1 MTVSTE
7 KLTCPITLTEGAV
20 KEVRLIIYEQEI
32 PADHSL
38 RIGVKGGG
46 CSGMSYILGFDVRQD
61 SDQVFEQ
68 DGLEILINKAH
79 GMYLAG
85 MEVDFMNGLKNRGFV
100 FNNPNATDTCG
111 CGSSFSA

>member
-1 MTVSTE
+1 MTVETSN
-7 KLTCPITLTEGAV
+7 KICPITITEGAL
-20 KEVRLIIYEQEI
+20 KEVRLLVYEKEI

-46 CSGMSYILGFDVRQD
+46 CSGMSYVLGFDIKQD
-61 SDQVFEQ
+61 GDDIFEQ
-68 DGLEILINKAH
+68 DGIKIIINKAQA
-79 GMYLAG
+79 MYLAG